1 LYVHFLWRVTN
12 RFEDKLLDH
21 FIVIPNQL
29 HPLNIMELF
38 SSSYTQPVLVEEEK
52 EIVKNEA
59 KLTNSTNLHTFPD
72 LGLCDWLCQSTAY
85 MGFKKPTEIQKACI
99 PAILQGR
106 DVLAC
111 AETGSGKTAAFALP
125 ILQKLSEDPYGVYAL
140 ILTPTRELAMQI
152 SEQVRAFGS
161 SFGVRVVLII
171 GGVNLIEQSL
181 LLSKR
186 PHIVIATPG
195 RMRHHL
201 ESAQP
206 PDISKAQY
214 LVLDEAD
221 RLISGG
227 FASELSIILSKMS
240 PKRKTLLFSATL
252 TDSLAELE
260 QFALSNAL
268 RFDLTKDRKMPT
280 QLVQNYLFM
289 SAKIKTCFLVAALHK
304 LALAPSVTADIFNK
318 GKSGEN
324 GLKKRKKGTD
334 KPSSSS
340 SLTIDALNG
349 TEPSARDENMPR
361 SAIIFVGTCQRCQEI
376 SEILK
381 QLGVDCA
388 PLHSLM
394 NQTLRFAS
402 LNQFKSH
409 STRILVATDV
419 ASRGL
424 DIPEVDLVLNFDL
437 PKISSDYVHRVGRT
451 ARAGRRGRSLSFI
464 TQYDVELVH
473 AIEAFT
479 GCKMT
484 ASEEVQEAEIVP
496 LLNPVYKAM
505 RLSQMKLLD
514 SGFEDKVSTVKK
526 RKRVQKKEMLRSAA
540 LEQLAAERSEEA

>member
-1 LYVHFLWRVTN
+1 
-12 RFEDKLLDH
+12 
-21 FIVIPNQL
+21 
-29 HPLNIMELF
+29 MELF
-38 SSSYTQPVLVEEEK
+38 SSSYSQPVPVEEEK
-52 EIVKNEA
+52 EIVKNEV
-59 KLTNSTNLHTFPD
+59 KLTSSTNLHTFPE
-72 LGLCDWLCQSTAY
+72 LGLCDWLCQSTAF

-304 LALAPSVTADIFNK
+304 LDLAPSVTADIFNK

-324 GLKKRKKGTD
+324 GSKKRKKGAD
-334 KPSSSS
+334 KPTSSSSS

-349 TEPSARDENMPR
+349 TEPAARDENMPR

-409 STRILVATDV
+409 TTRILVATDV

-496 LLNPVYKAM
+496 LLNPVSKAM

-540 LEQLAAERSEEA
+540 LEQLAAGQSNNES

>member
-1 LYVHFLWRVTN
+1 
-12 RFEDKLLDH
+12 
-21 FIVIPNQL
+21 
-29 HPLNIMELF
+29 
-38 SSSYTQPVLVEEEK
+38 
-52 EIVKNEA
+52 
-59 KLTNSTNLHTFPD
+59 
-72 LGLCDWLCQSTAY
+72 
-85 MGFKKPTEIQKACI
+85 
-99 PAILQGR
+99 
-106 DVLAC
+106 
-111 AETGSGKTAAFALP
+111 
-125 ILQKLSEDPYGVYAL
+125 
-140 ILTPTRELAMQI
+140 
-152 SEQVRAFGS
+152 
-161 SFGVRVVLII
+161 
-171 GGVNLIEQSL
+171 
-181 LLSKR
+181 
-186 PHIVIATPG
+186 VIATPG

-201 ESAQP
+201 QSAQP

-227 FASELSIILSKMS
+227 FASELEIILSRMS

-260 QFALSNAL
+260 EIALSNAL

-304 LALAPSVTADIFNK
+304 LALAPSIGTEILNK
-318 GKSGEN
+318 NEHGGS
-324 GLKKRKKGTD
+324 KKRKKVPDASTSG
-334 KPSSSS
+334 

-349 TEPSARDENMPR
+349 TDPAKDENMPR

-381 QLGVDCA
+381 QLGIDCA
-388 PLHSLM
+388 PLHSMM
-394 NQTLRFAS
+394 NQTLRFSS
-402 LNQFKSH
+402 LNRFKSH
-409 STRILVATDV
+409 TTRILVATDV

-424 DIPEVDLVLNFDL
+424 DIPEVDLVLNYDL

-473 AIEAFT
+473 GIEEFT

-484 ASEEVQEAEIVP
+484 ASEEVQEAEVVP
-496 LLNPVYKAM
+496 LLNPVSKAM

-514 SGFEDKVSTVKK
+514 SGFEDKVSIVKK
-526 RKRVQKKEMLRSAA
+526 RKRTQKKQMLRSAA
-540 LEQLAAERSEEA
+540 KEQVEGHTEA

>member
-1 LYVHFLWRVTN
+1 
-12 RFEDKLLDH
+12 
-21 FIVIPNQL
+21 
-29 HPLNIMELF
+29 MELF
-38 SSSYTQPVLVEEEK
+38 SSTYERPVDVVEGKDLENFDAK
-52 EIVKNEA
+52 VKA
-59 KLTNSTNLHTFPD
+59 PANLHTFAE

-152 SEQVRAFGS
+152 SEKVRAFGS

-171 GGVNLIEQSL
+171 GGVNLIEQSI

-186 PHIVIATPG
+186 PHVVIATPG

-201 ESAQP
+201 QSAQP
-206 PDISKAQY
+206 PDISKAQF

-227 FASELSIILSKMS
+227 FASELEIILSKMS

-260 QFALSNAL
+260 QIALSNAL

-304 LALAPSVTADIFNK
+304 LALAPSVTADVFNK
-318 GKSGEN
+318 GKSGE
-324 GLKKRKKGTD
+324 GGTGKKRKKGTD
-334 KPSSSS
+334 GVASS

-349 TEPSARDENMPR
+349 TDAAAQDENMPR

-381 QLGVDCA
+381 QMGVDCA

-402 LNQFKSH
+402 LNRFKSH
-409 STRILVATDV
+409 ATRILVATDV

-473 AIEAFT
+473 AIEEFT

-496 LLNPVYKAM
+496 LLNPVSKAM

-514 SGFEDKVSTVKK
+514 SGFEDKVSTAKK
-526 RKRVQKKEMLRSAA
+526 RKRSQKKQMLRSAA
-540 LEQLAAERSEEA
+540 ADAVTHTDEDK